1 MRACRSPW
9 TPVRPNLHGA
19 ENAVNTR
26 LQRTCRRLRVVRDS
40 PRSASILAV
49 SPPQAVPAAPLAE
62 TLLGNDGLHAHR
74 DRVPLSGWE
83 RGWGEGPARSVSWCL
98 RRMERSLHS
107 HPSGWV
113 TAAWHACAAP
123 RSGRS
128 HKPGTGSFHDPL
140 RCLPQLGEKRRCP
153 RGTGFSR
160 DRHSRQRLVAAEAV
174 PATWLRRLYQSALQ
188 TLGKAGSAAARCVDA
203 PRRWPGCTNAQTN
216 ASACRHVDSTKK
228 EPRIAAGL
236 LSTAWNRSAEAG
248 WIRNPCRP
256 CRPCRRPC
264 RPERP
269 ALPSSGPRPPSL
281 RW

>member
-1 MRACRSPW
+1 MSEVACGVPGSGWKQRRANTTCGALFAAPRPRPCCACRRHAPPCAGRDANKRTNMRACRSPW

-74 DRVPLSGWE
+74 DRVPLSRWE

-98 RRMERSLHS
+98 RCMERSLHS

-153 RGTGFSR
+153 RGSGF
-160 DRHSRQRLVAAEAV
+160 SRQRLVAAEAV
-174 PATWLRRLYQSALQ
+174 PAH
-188 TLGKAGSAAARCVDA
+188 D
-203 PRRWPGCTNAQTN
+203 P
-216 ASACRHVDSTKK
+216 AS
-228 EPRIAAGL
+228 
-236 LSTAWNRSAEAG
+236 
-248 WIRNPCRP
+248 
-256 CRPCRRPC
+256 
-264 RPERP
+264 
-269 ALPSSGPRPPSL
+269 
-281 RW
+281 

>member
-1 MRACRSPW
+1 MSEVACGVPGSGWKQRRANTTCGALFAAPRPRPCCACRRHAPPCAGRGAQKKTNMRACRSPW

-74 DRVPLSGWE
+74 DRVPLSRWE

-98 RRMERSLHS
+98 RCMERSLHS

-113 TAAWHACAAP
+113 TAAWHACAVP

-153 RGTGFSR
+153 RGSGFSR
-160 DRHSRQRLVAAEAV
+160 DRHSR
-174 PATWLRRLYQSALQ
+174 
-188 TLGKAGSAAARCVDA
+188 
-203 PRRWPGCTNAQTN
+203 
-216 ASACRHVDSTKK
+216 
-228 EPRIAAGL
+228 
-236 LSTAWNRSAEAG
+236 
-248 WIRNPCRP
+248 
-256 CRPCRRPC
+256 
-264 RPERP
+264 
-269 ALPSSGPRPPSL
+269 
-281 RW
+281 